1 MILSEPTQFNPRR
14 IPFLGSFWY
23 QTIFAQRGS
32 MAAYGQSDVEFF
44 DDSYDIKHVF
54 GSHWVQKF
62 CTKNLEK
69 VEKIKNIQE
78 YSENFQH
85 FS

>member
-1 MILSEPTQFNPRR
+1 MT
-14 IPFLGSFWY
+14 
-23 QTIFAQRGS
+23 
-32 MAAYGQSDVEFF
+32 AYGQSDVEFF
-44 DDSYDIKHVF
+44 GDSYDIQHVF